1 MDLMLSIVSMS
12 SPISVQNA
20 MSWMHLQFHLQRA
33 PTPTLPSS
41 LSHDSPHQ
49 SPNTNPHTPVSLLF
63 SDCTRFLHIPL
74 LETSGSLFT
83 VQANL
88 TLVMHPP
95 IPAALSIVDLLCLE
109 HSLEHFPPCIALY
122 CLWFQVYPS
131 TWIMGKSGGSTHID
145 RVLHE
150 ARMSAVHYTCKDF
163 RNVRG

>member
-1 MDLMLSIVSMS
+1 MS

-95 IPAALSIVDLLCLE
+95 IPAALSIVDLLCLRLPRALSTLHCLILSLVPSLSLYMNHGKVRRK
-109 HSLEHFPPCIALY
+109 HSY
-122 CLWFQVYPS
+122 RQGPS
-131 TWIMGKSGGSTHID
+131 
-145 RVLHE
+145 
-150 ARMSAVHYTCKDF
+150 
-163 RNVRG
+163 